1 MIKKLKAYREKHF
14 ERGLQYIL
22 LALLTTF
29 VICEFQEIYG
39 MMTRTSIVTVVNA
52 DVIVSPTESPNIELE
67 QAVKSQESNSHLS
80 IEELVRQTFKEDPD
94 TAVAVMKAESQGDC
108 ARVGDQHIMF
118 EKNGVNY
125 GASYGCFQIRHLEG
139 RPDPKKLLDKD
150 FNIDYAYKMYLSQGW
165 KPWSAWKSGA
175 YLKYM

>member
-14 ERGLQYIL
+14 EIGLQYIL

-29 VICEFQEIYG
+29 VICEFKEIYG
-39 MMTRTSIVTVVNA
+39 MMTRTSIVAVVNA
-52 DVIVSPTESPNIELE
+52 DAIVSPTESPNIELE
-67 QAVKSQESNSHLS
+67 QAVKSQESNSQLS
-80 IEELVRQTFKEDPD
+80 IEELVRLKFKEDPD

-108 ARVGDQHIMF
+108 TRVGDQHIMF

-139 RPDPKKLLDKD
+139 RPDPEKLLDKD
-150 FNIDYAYKMYLSQGW
+150 FNIDYAYKMYLSLGW
-165 KPWSAWKSGA
+165 EPWSAWKSGA
-175 YLKYM
+175 YLKYL

>member
-1 MIKKLKAYREKHF
+1 
-14 ERGLQYIL
+14 
-22 LALLTTF
+22 
-29 VICEFQEIYG
+29 
-39 MMTRTSIVTVVNA
+39 
-52 DVIVSPTESPNIELE
+52 
-67 QAVKSQESNSHLS
+67 
-80 IEELVRQTFKEDPD
+80 
-94 TAVAVMKAESQGDC
+94 
-108 ARVGDQHIMF
+108 MF